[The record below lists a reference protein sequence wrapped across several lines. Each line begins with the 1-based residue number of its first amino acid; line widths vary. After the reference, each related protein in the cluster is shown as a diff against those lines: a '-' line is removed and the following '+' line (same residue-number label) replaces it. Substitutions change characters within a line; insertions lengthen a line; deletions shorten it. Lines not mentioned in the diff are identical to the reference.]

1 LKQGHYSWL
10 LAAAI
15 AAQPL
20 AAQASGFAITEQSAS
35 GLGAAYAG
43 GAAEAAD
50 PSTIFYNPAG
60 MVRLPGRQFAI
71 SGQFIRPSARLGNVN
86 AGNGLGAAG
95 GDNGGDAGS
104 TSLIPDFY
112 YVADAGRYLKYG
124 LSVTAPF
131 GLKSEYDP
139 TWAGRY
145 YAIKS
150 ELSAID
156 ISPALAGKID
166 AQTSWGAA
174 LDIER
179 GHADLSRAVDFGSL
193 CVGQVA
199 PVVGSVPGA
208 IGACAGA
215 PYGVSPHKSD
225 ATTEVSGNNWAYGYH
240 LGLLH
245 AFSPATRV
253 GINYRSKITHHIDG
267 TAAFSNVPAFAQGT
281 YHTTGA
287 HATVTMPDSLSI
299 SAVHE
304 FSPAWTVMGDFT
316 WTHWSRFHDLT
327 VALDGLPTDSTLENW
342 QNTRR
347 YSLGARYQ
355 ASAKLALRGGIAYDQ
370 SPVPDATRSP
380 IIPDN
385 NRRWVAFGVN
395 YKMTPRDM
403 LDAGYA
409 HAFMSDSSVN
419 LTDAQK
425 GYLQGTVS
433 SHADVLGLQ
442 YSHAF

>member
-1 LKQGHYSWL
+1 MKQGHYSWL
-10 LAAAI
+10 LAAAM

-60 MVRLPGRQFAI
+60 MVRLTGRQLAI
-71 SGQFIRPSARLGNVN
+71 SGQFIRPSARFGNVS
-86 AGNGLGAAG
+86 AGNASGAAG

-104 TSLIPDFY
+104 LSLIPDFY

-124 LSVTAPF
+124 LSVTAPY

-150 ELSAID
+150 QLSAID
-156 ISPALAGKID
+156 ISPALAGKFD
-166 AQTSWGAA
+166 DHTSWGAA

-179 GHADLSRAVDFGSL
+179 GHADLSRAVDFGAL
-193 CVGQVA
+193 L
-199 PVVGSVPGA
+199 GA
-208 IGACAGA
+208 SHQADG
-215 PYGVSPHKSD
+215 
-225 ATTEVSGNNWAYGYH
+225 TTELTGNNWAYGYH
-240 LGLLH
+240 LGVLH

-253 GINYRSKITHHIDG
+253 GINYRSKITHNIDG
-267 TAAFSNVPAFAQGT
+267 TAIFSKVPVPLTGLV
-281 YHTTGA
+281 YTTNA
-287 HATVTMPDSLSI
+287 HATITMPDSLSI

-304 FSPAWTVMGDFT
+304 FSPTWAVMGDFT

-327 VALDGLPTDSTLENW
+327 VAMDGEGTNSTLENW

-355 ASAKLALRGGIAYDQ
+355 ASPKLALRGGIAYDQ

-380 IIPDN
+380 VIPDN

-409 HAFMSDSSVN
+409 HAFMSNSSVN
-419 LTDAQK
+419 LTDTQK

>member
-1 LKQGHYSWL
+1 MKQGHYSWL

-60 MVRLPGRQFAI
+60 MVRLTGRQLAV
-71 SGQFIRPSARLGNVN
+71 SGQFIRPSARFSNVS
-86 AGNGLGAAG
+86 AGNQLGKAG

-124 LSVTAPF
+124 LSVTAPY

-145 YAIKS
+145 YAVKS

-156 ISPALAGKID
+156 ISPALAGKFD

-179 GHADLSRAVDFGSL
+179 GHADLSRAIDFGSL
-193 CVGQVA
+193 CFAQF
-199 PVVGSVPGA
+199 GA
-208 IGACAGA
+208 ACAGA
-215 PYGVSPHKSD
+215 PFNVSPHNAD
-225 ATTEVSGNNWAYGYH
+225 ATTELNGNNWAYGYH

-245 AFSPATRV
+245 AFSPATRI

-267 TAAFSNVPAFAQGT
+267 TATFSNVPAAFASS

-304 FSPAWTVMGDFT
+304 FSPAWTAMADFT

-327 VALDGLPTDSTLENW
+327 VALDGQPTDSTLENW

-355 ASAKLALRGGIAYDQ
+355 ASPKLALRGGIAYDQ
-370 SPVPDATRSP
+370 GPVPDATRSP
-380 IIPDN
+380 VIPDGT
-385 NRRWVAFGVN
+385 RRWVAFGVN

-419 LTDAQK
+419 LTDPQK